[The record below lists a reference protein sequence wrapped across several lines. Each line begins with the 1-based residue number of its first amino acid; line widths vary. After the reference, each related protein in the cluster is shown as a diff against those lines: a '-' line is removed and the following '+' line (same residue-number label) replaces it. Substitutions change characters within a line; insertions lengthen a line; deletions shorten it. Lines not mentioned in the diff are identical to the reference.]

1 MLIAFFVNDLAD
13 EYPRYTTTLLAY
25 EAARRGHEVCYITPG
40 DFVLS
45 PDDVMRV
52 HARFA
57 DPVQPAKK
65 PSRTVVPIR
74 LKPISEKP
82 MNDAIAGTAASQTR

>member
-1 MLIAFFVNDLAD
+1 MLIAFFVNDMAD
-13 EYPRYTTTLLAY
+13 EYPRYTTTLLAH
-25 EAARRGHEVCYITPG
+25 EAARRGHQVCYITPG

-57 DPVQPAKK
+57 EVPKAKK
-65 PSRTVVPIR
+65 TSRAVAKKATKTATKKVVA
-74 LKPISEKP
+74 KK
-82 MNDAIAGTAASQTR
+82 AAKAA

>member
-1 MLIAFFVNDLAD
+1 MLIAFFVNDMAD

-25 EAARRGHEVCYITPG
+25 EAARRDHEVCYITPG

-57 DPVQPAKK
+57 EAPKARKASRAVAKK
-65 PSRTVVPIR
+65 ATKTATKKTVA
-74 LKPISEKP
+74 KK
-82 MNDAIAGTAASQTR
+82 ATKAA